1 MPGASHQVSR
11 SLPCGDGRDRGTAA
25 RSGWRE
31 TMSCRADTARPT
43 TADEATPLLELVCA
57 VFLVRIDRRGRSRCS
72 WRALLTGTA
81 GAATARRSPRSRRYA
96 VSPTGCTRT
105 REGSCAADSH
115 SPARAYPRAPPPEA
129 LGCMGTPTRL
139 FRTPARLHKTPH
151 SAARDPQSAALRRE
165 SAAPGG
171 SRLQRASVGCT
182 RFKPAACRAHTRRTR
197 WGSARGEVAVRVRP
211 ALRKCSRTL
220 GLTVP
225 RQCRRRASKKRMLL
239 LPFRSGKPPLFPVVE
254 STIARS
260 KMCFP

>member
-1 MPGASHQVSR
+1 
-11 SLPCGDGRDRGTAA
+11 
-25 RSGWRE
+25 
-31 TMSCRADTARPT
+31 MSCRADTARPT

-151 SAARDPQSAALRRE
+151 SAARDPQSAA
-165 SAAPGG
+165 PGG
-171 SRLQRASVGCT
+171 SRLRSGGSRLRPAGVGCRGRASAARGSSPPRAVPT
-182 RFKPAACRAHTRRTR
+182 PAAPAGGRREGRSLSGCGRRSASAPEHSASPCR
-197 WGSARGEVAVRVRP
+197 GSADDVRAKKECCFCRSVRGN
-211 ALRKCSRTL
+211 
-220 GLTVP
+220 
-225 RQCRRRASKKRMLL
+225 
-239 LPFRSGKPPLFPVVE
+239 LPCFQSLSPP
-254 STIARS
+254 
-260 KMCFP
+260 